1 MKCVGEVVW
10 HCINPAFALDTLQRK
25 RWIAGRA
32 PSSLLWGPDCLVA
45 VDVQSHIHCNC
56 ALGRLPQVTYGPA
69 MTKVIYTPPS
79 LLLQMHCVRPTI
91 RHKNI
96 NNFLHHIRCVFNSDL
111 TLDSNLASRL
121 GNPRIG
127 PGRTAQLSILPIL
140 VCPALWILT
149 QASLIF
155 MGTVTL
161 ATLLLWRRLFVI
173 ARMLNGRFGSRR
185 RRARIVCGFSR

>member
-1 MKCVGEVVW
+1 V
-10 HCINPAFALDTLQRK
+10 
-25 RWIAGRA
+25 
-32 PSSLLWGPDCLVA
+32 VA
-45 VDVQSHIHCNC
+45 VDVQSRIHCNC
-56 ALGRLPQVTYGPA
+56 PLGRLPQVTHGPA
-69 MTKVIYTPPS
+69 MTKVIYTSPS

-91 RHKNI
+91 RHKKHKH
-96 NNFLHHIRCVFNSDL
+96 FHHIRCAFNSDL

-127 PGRTAQLSILPIL
+127 PGHTAQLSILPIL
-140 VCPALWILT
+140 VCPALWILA

-161 ATLLLWRRLFVI
+161 ATFLLWRRFFVI

-185 RRARIVCGFSR
+185 RRARVVCGFSR